1 MLLFRFSLPPSLCS
15 STLLLLPLPALL
27 LSLLLLP
34 PTPPSLSD
42 VIPVLNFSLCCL
54 PPLWSISLSTH
65 VVSSLTSPLLPPSHI
80 SILYHTSIFTTAF
93 SLYPHPSLF
102 CCMCPSSIPPPS
114 PSSKY
119 RPSSE
124 QHNDNFSLSTIA
136 EGSHPNVR
144 KLCDTPPNVPHAR
157 ALAYYDNIICQVT
170 WFLPLSL
177 SLSLL
182 LTHCPPLVFFPAPSP
197 PNLKQKYPPGPPH
210 PALPACISLMHGHE
224 YSPIL

>member
-1 MLLFRFSLPPSLCS
+1 MHSSFCHIITSFLFVFLGILNSSFHTFITILLIIWVLCLTFILIPQIYLILPLLPLTLPPSWL
-15 STLLLLPLPALL
+15 
-27 LSLLLLP
+27 
-34 PTPPSLSD
+34 
-42 VIPVLNFSLCCL
+42 
-54 PPLWSISLSTH
+54 
-65 VVSSLTSPLLPPSHI
+65 
-80 SILYHTSIFTTAF
+80 
-93 SLYPHPSLF
+93 
-102 CCMCPSSIPPPS
+102 M

-177 SLSLL
+177 SPSLSVSLSHPLL
-182 LTHCPPLVFFPAPSP
+182 FLHLPKNLLPDSLTLPS
-197 PNLKQKYPPGPPH
+197 NAWAWVYSNTLRWGAMYGAGMGWRVQYKDGYGSFLKRQKEIKN
-210 PALPACISLMHGHE
+210 AKIWKELS
-224 YSPIL
+224 